1 MRAGGFVAIQGVPV
15 DTIEIESFSCKS
27 STEAPAAL
35 PAAAAAG
42 GVVSPSAGE
51 PGDAEQRSAEV
62 LDTAIVRLLLGQ
74 MRAKG
79 ARVDLL
85 VDPASVNRSWIRRG
99 RVFWFQQRCLVKS
112 AGRGSDAVTKLAA
125 TAEDNCRQ
133 QLQECVSESDV
144 DQRLEAPILGGV
156 LSYHTTHPVQ
166 LRFGFRRACYIL
178 RRDSSCREVGMAG
191 GAGGFEGREATTAEA
206 VAATEGDRLAVL
218 AEIWLAGTTSV

>member
-62 LDTAIVRLLLGQ
+62 LDTAIVRLLLDQ

-133 QLQECVSESDV
+133 QLQERVSQSDV
-144 DQRLEAPILGGV
+144 DQRLDAPILGGV

-218 AEIWLAGTTSV
+218 TEIWLAGTTSV